1 MSMGRRQFLKHGA
14 IAAAASGVVAA
25 PALAQSAPEIKWRL
39 TSSFPKSLDTIFGT
53 AQMFAKYVAEATDNK
68 FQIQTFA
75 AGEIVP
81 GQQALD
87 AVTSGSVECAQTPT
101 YFYIGKD
108 PTLGFGTGIPFGLN
122 QRHQQS
128 WWSFGGGGEIVNEA
142 LKKFNAYSIPMGNSG
157 TQMGGWFRKEIN
169 TLDDLKGLKFRIGGM
184 GGQVLQRLGVV
195 AQQIPPGD
203 IYPSLER
210 GTIDAA
216 EFVGPYDD
224 EKLGLSKIAKYY
236 YYPGWWEGSAMMHLV
251 INIDQW
257 NKLPKNYQAI
267 VTHAAGAANEWM
279 IAKYDNVN
287 APALKRL
294 VGAGAVLKPFPVPV
308 LEASYKAANEYYAE
322 VASQNPLFKKAL
334 DSMTAYRGDQ
344 LPWWQIAEYS
354 FDTFMLSQRG
364 KG

>member
-1 MSMGRRQFLKHGA
+1 MGRRQFLKHGA
-14 IAAAASGVVAA
+14 LAAAASGTVAA
-25 PALAQSAPEIKWRL
+25 PALAQSAPEVKWRL
-39 TSSFPKSLDTIFGT
+39 TSSFPKSLDTIFGA
-53 AQMFAKYVAEATDNK
+53 AQIFAKYVAEATDNK

-87 AVTSGSVECAQTPT
+87 AITSGSVECAQTPT
-101 YFYIGKD
+101 YFYVGKD
-108 PTLGFGTGIPFGLN
+108 ATLGFGTGIPFGLN

-128 WWSFGGGGEIVNEA
+128 WWSFGGGGEIVNES
-142 LKKFNAYSIPMGNSG
+142 LKKFNAYAIPMGNSG

-251 INIDQW
+251 INLDQW
-257 NKLPKNYQAI
+257 NKLPKHYQAVI
-267 VTHAAGAANEWM
+267 TQAAAASNEWM
-279 IAKYDNVN
+279 LGKYDNVN
-287 APALKRL
+287 APALRRL

-308 LEASYKAANEYYAE
+308 LEACYKAANEYYAE
-322 VASQNPLFKKAL
+322 VAGQNPLFKKAL
-334 DSMTAYRGDQ
+334 DSMVAYRGDQ

-354 FDTFMLSQRG
+354 FDTFMLSQRN